1 MNNTNIGINLDQQFI
16 INITMLILNT
26 LISFFMP
33 LLTSLIMIL
42 KQIKKSRCCGGEIIM
57 ESSKSKND
65 LYDNKLNT

>member
-1 MNNTNIGINLDQQFI
+1 MNNTISVNSDQQFI
-16 INITMLILNT
+16 INITLLILNT
-26 LISFFMP
+26 LISFLMP

-42 KQIKKSRCCGGEIIM
+42 KQIRKSRCCGGELIM